1 MKDEDLLSI
10 IKELKEEIKTIKNYK
25 VEYNPTSP
33 IIYNSENINYI
44 NLNLYSI
51 ISKDGSKISL
61 ISQEDI
67 GVKDETLSY
76 LLLKSSFEKEFNNII
91 SFLDSLNNN
100 HPFFISKNTNSI
112 INLNHI
118 NYIYTSKDLF
128 LFSIFNHVKNDF
140 AIAKSKS
147 GELFVSNIKYNNETI
162 NKNKN
167 IFQLDDNLLI
177 NLNNLSTIDIVP
189 FKKKYVLV
197 FTFFNKNDLKKQLKL
212 DYESKNEAKEALN
225 KITSYS
231 QSLFN
236 KNFKF
241 KYSNNVLSL

>member
-10 IKELKEEIKTIKNYK
+10 IKELKEEIKTIKSYK
-25 VEYNPTSP
+25 IEYNPTTP
-33 IIYNSENINYI
+33 IIYSSDNISYI
-44 NLNLYSI
+44 NLNFYSM
-51 ISKDGSKISL
+51 ISKEGGKISFT
-61 ISQEDI
+61 SQEDI
-67 GVKDETLSY
+67 GVKDKSFSSFLF
-76 LLLKSSFEKEFNNII
+76 KSSFEKEFNNIT

-100 HPFFISKNTNSI
+100 HPFFISKNSNYI

-118 NYIYTSKDLF
+118 NFIYAEKDSF
-128 LFSIFNHVKNDF
+128 IFSIFNHIKNDF
-140 AIAKSKS
+140 AIGRSKS
-147 GELFVSNIKYNNETI
+147 GDDFRSVIEYNNETI

-167 IFQLDDNLLI
+167 IFKLDNSLLI

-189 FKKKYVLV
+189 IKKEYALI
-197 FTFFNKNDLKKQLKL
+197 FTFLNENNFERKIKSYYKSKK
-212 DYESKNEAKEALN
+212 EAKEALN

>member
-1 MKDEDLLSI
+1 M
-10 IKELKEEIKTIKNYK
+10 
-25 VEYNPTSP
+25 
-33 IIYNSENINYI
+33 
-44 NLNLYSI
+44 
-51 ISKDGSKISL
+51 
-61 ISQEDI
+61 
-67 GVKDETLSY
+67 
-76 LLLKSSFEKEFNNII
+76 
-91 SFLDSLNNN
+91 
-100 HPFFISKNTNSI
+100 
-112 INLNHI
+112 
-118 NYIYTSKDLF
+118 
-128 LFSIFNHVKNDF
+128 
-140 AIAKSKS
+140 
-147 GELFVSNIKYNNETI
+147 
-162 NKNKN
+162 
-167 IFQLDDNLLI
+167 I